1 MPRMTY
7 SRQWN
12 LSSHSMRLA
21 TFLSITVALIL
32 IAPIALASPP
42 DPCWV
47 SGIYDGADGDD
58 VVSLIY
64 DTAGV
69 EAVLLGSVL
78 PLLGSST
85 VLPVSRPGAIHGF
98 PLHQFPRGPP
108 FSSSLIVSDVFSRL
122 RRPAGFHAHI
132 ALRSVTRFSG
142 SVRMRAFHAL
152 AGDDDR
158 LRELAPNGQFD
169 SLPALVKRAMRRGRN
184 WRAQRRPR

>member
-7 SRQWN
+7 VRQCKPSCN
-12 LSSHSMRLA
+12 SMRLA

-42 DPCWV
+42 DPSWV
-47 SGIYDGADGDD
+47 AGIYDGADGDD

-69 EAVLLGSVL
+69 EALPLGSVL

-85 VLPVSRPGAIHGF
+85 VLVVSSPGAIHGF

-108 FSSSLIVSDVFSRL
+108 FSSSLIVSDVCSRL

-132 ALRSVTRFSG
+132 ALSSVTRCSD
-142 SVRMRAFHAL
+142 SARMRAHLAL
-152 AGDDDR
+152 M
-158 LRELAPNGQFD
+158 PCT
-169 SLPALVKRAMRRGRN
+169 RGV
-184 WRAQRRPR
+184 A